1 MSSGE
6 TRRTQSAIF
15 FNTKTKDREE
25 GNSRIPS
32 KRKRDELTPTILVEQ
47 TSTSTLVGEEDNETT
62 NCSRQLGSSD
72 KNKEQIALKL
82 NRLKDKAVRYKS
94 HKDFLSRCI
103 AEELV
108 PKGLKLELEPTIG
121 NYDQEFVDTWYS
133 KLKTFS
139 LTLMKDIVAH
149 CDKTIVKTE
158 DNIKDTE
165 THLKNITER
174 EEYQSVDKTIQ
185 NNEANSYNKESSKS
199 SII

>member
-47 TSTSTLVGEEDNETT
+47 TSTSTLIAEENSETT
-62 NCSRQLGSSD
+62 HCSRQLGSSD

-108 PKGLKLELEPTIG
+108 PKRLKLELEPTIS
-121 NYDQEFVDTWYS
+121 NYDQESVDTCYS
-133 KLKTFS
+133 S
-139 LTLMKDIVAH
+139 
-149 CDKTIVKTE
+149 
-158 DNIKDTE
+158 
-165 THLKNITER
+165 
-174 EEYQSVDKTIQ
+174 
-185 NNEANSYNKESSKS
+185 
-199 SII
+199 

>member
-15 FNTKTKDREE
+15 FNTKTKDGEE

-47 TSTSTLVGEEDNETT
+47 TSTSTLIGEEDNETSH
-62 NCSRQLGSSD
+62 CSRQLGSCD

-103 AEELV
+103 NEELV
-108 PKGLKLELEPTIG
+108 PKGLELELELAITTNNLLTRG
-121 NYDQEFVDTWYS
+121 N
-133 KLKTFS
+133 
-139 LTLMKDIVAH
+139 
-149 CDKTIVKTE
+149 
-158 DNIKDTE
+158 
-165 THLKNITER
+165 
-174 EEYQSVDKTIQ
+174 QS
-185 NNEANSYNKESSKS
+185 
-199 SII
+199 

>member
-1 MSSGE
+1 MIYQKFLFHVS
-6 TRRTQSAIF
+6 
-15 FNTKTKDREE
+15 
-25 GNSRIPS
+25 
-32 KRKRDELTPTILVEQ
+32 V
-47 TSTSTLVGEEDNETT
+47 TT
-62 NCSRQLGSSD
+62 N
-72 KNKEQIALKL
+72 
-82 NRLKDKAVRYKS
+82 KA
-94 HKDFLSRCI
+94 C
-103 AEELV
+103 
-108 PKGLKLELEPTIG
+108 
-121 NYDQEFVDTWYS
+121 YDQEFLDTWYS

>member
-1 MSSGE
+1 M
-6 TRRTQSAIF
+6 
-15 FNTKTKDREE
+15 
-25 GNSRIPS
+25 
-32 KRKRDELTPTILVEQ
+32 
-47 TSTSTLVGEEDNETT
+47 
-62 NCSRQLGSSD
+62 
-72 KNKEQIALKL
+72 
-82 NRLKDKAVRYKS
+82 
-94 HKDFLSRCI
+94 
-103 AEELV
+103 AEKLV
-108 PKGLKLELEPTIG
+108 PKGLKLKLEPTIG

-174 EEYQSVDKTIQ
+174 EEYQSIDKTIQ

>member
-1 MSSGE
+1 M
-6 TRRTQSAIF
+6 
-15 FNTKTKDREE
+15 
-25 GNSRIPS
+25 
-32 KRKRDELTPTILVEQ
+32 
-47 TSTSTLVGEEDNETT
+47 
-62 NCSRQLGSSD
+62 
-72 KNKEQIALKL
+72 
-82 NRLKDKAVRYKS
+82 
-94 HKDFLSRCI
+94 DFLSRCI

-108 PKGLKLELEPTIG
+108 PKGLKLELVPTIG
-121 NYDQEFVDTWYS
+121 NYDQESVDKWYS